1 MGGVKLGRQRRKS
14 PASVASPSEFAWLA
28 KGFMNIH
35 TTKKN
40 CNRCAAGRHNRC
52 ELGYLAIWKA
62 YDDHGFTVFG
72 TPQEPCP
79 KPRTNADFLYA
90 NKWYRKRS

>member
-1 MGGVKLGRQRRKS
+1 
-14 PASVASPSEFAWLA
+14 
-28 KGFMNIH
+28 MNIH

-52 ELGYLAIWKA
+52 ELGYLAIWEA

-90 NKWYRKRS
+90 NKWYRKAQLTRHLAEVLGLQDQTCLVCISKNN